1 MALYRQLLFLEGDAV
16 IESLRAVETLRDEV
30 EAYAADVLL
39 GTEVLKVVDLVA
51 LYLQLHEAPATK
63 TDTVASAQMVA
74 DDLRQSGD
82 DSDDGGRVVGA
93 VLACLLDNIKG
104 TDGVE
109 VSSHSLVFT
118 EGGKLGLGLSFDS
131 VFHVLLL
138 FFGKVTKKGGK
149 HQRYPSLFCNL
160 GIICYI

>member
-1 MALYRQLLFLEGDAV
+1 MRGHGLYRQLLFLEGDAV
-16 IESLRAVETLRDEV
+16 IESLRAVETLRDEM

-39 GTEVLKVVDLVA
+39 GTEVLEVVDLVA
-51 LYLQLHEAPATK
+51 FYLQLHEAPATK
-63 TDTVASAQMVA
+63 TNTIASAQMVA

-104 TDGVE
+104 TDGVL
-109 VSSHSLVFT
+109 VSSHGLVFT

-138 FFGKVTKKGGK
+138 FFR
-149 HQRYPSLFCNL
+149 QRYKEARKAPKVSVTFL
-160 GIICYI
+160 